1 MKNKFLTIFLILIL
15 IGIFIFLGS
24 IFFGKI
30 DYENLTSPVGNNLL
44 QKAGLQKIT
53 SPSDGRSTPTPI
65 QYNFDK
71 STDLQKELDT
81 ISPAVLDS
89 DFNNLKTITSQ
100 L

>member
-1 MKNKFLTIFLILIL
+1 MKNKFLTIFLVLIL
-15 IGIFIFLGS
+15 IGIFIFLGN
-24 IFFGKI
+24 IFFGKTS
-30 DYENLTSPVGNNLL
+30 DNLTSPVENNLL

-53 SPSDGRSTPTPI
+53 PTPTPTPI

-81 ISPAVLDS
+81 INPEVLDS
-89 DFNNLKTITSQ
+89 DFDNLKTITSQ